1 MHTSPRFSLSA
12 APAAAQTITTIASN
26 GAAGFSTNAP
36 LLLGAHGNL
45 YDVTKFGG
53 NGQGTAFESTA
64 SGC

>member
-1 MHTSPRFSLSA
+1 MF
-12 APAAAQTITTIASN
+12 TTIASN
-26 GAAGFSTNAP
+26 AAAGFSTNAP